1 MPVSAGTR
9 LGPYEVVA
17 ALGADELKIKRAS
30 FECDVRP
37 LERNGDEWTAE
48 RERYLARFPGSRI
61 TFRLSDFTLYRLEFR
76 QGLWVGGFGRA
87 VEITAS
93 DIKKLASHGLA

>member
-1 MPVSAGTR
+1 VH
-9 LGPYEVVA
+9 
-17 ALGADELKIKRAS
+17 
-30 FECDVRP
+30 P
-37 LERNGDEWTAE
+37 LERNGEKWTAE

-87 VEITAS
+87 V
-93 DIKKLASHGLA
+93 DIAPRDVAKLSSLGLA

>member
-1 MPVSAGTR
+1 MCIR
-9 LGPYEVVA
+9 
-17 ALGADELKIKRAS
+17 D
-30 FECDVRP
+30 
-37 LERNGDEWTAE
+37 
-48 RERYLARFPGSRI
+48 RFPGSRI

-93 DIKKLASHGLA
+93 DIRKLASHGLA